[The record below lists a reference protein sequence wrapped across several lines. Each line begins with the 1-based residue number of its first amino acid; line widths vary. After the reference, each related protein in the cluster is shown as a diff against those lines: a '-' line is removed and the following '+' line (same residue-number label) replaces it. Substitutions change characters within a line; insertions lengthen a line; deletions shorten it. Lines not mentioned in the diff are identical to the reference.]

1 LGEGEVGPHLTQ
13 CGPGEAYLHAKFRLD
28 PSNHLTSAPTLQT
41 DRTDRQR
48 TDSIGRTVLQT
59 VAQKQCSQSCYY
71 ALVAWCHAIRYLV
84 LLCVLKHLW
93 AMNANIAMSFLKL
106 WHNSIFSQ
114 SVVCQ
119 WGHEHRLPFLPSH
132 CKWPATY
139 VSTCPTSPFL
149 LTKQPVVHEILK
161 YVQNWRQCWLSDDQ
175 NWSQL
180 GSAPELH
187 APFKILNLQLERDAV
202 PWCHIHVM

>member
-1 LGEGEVGPHLTQ
+1 VFAEL
-13 CGPGEAYLHAKFRLD
+13 FR
-28 PSNHLTSAPTLQT
+28 N
-41 DRTDRQR
+41 
-48 TDSIGRTVLQT
+48 I
-59 VAQKQCSQSCYY
+59 YY

-106 WHNSIFSQ
+106 WQNSIFSQ
-114 SVVCQ
+114 CCQLLGGLAPGCQ

-132 CKWPATY
+132 CKWASATY
-139 VSTCPTSPFL
+139 VSRCPPSPFL

-180 GSAPELH
+180 GSAPELY
-187 APFKILNLQLERDAV
+187 APFKIPNLQLERDAV